1 MVARTGGRAKGGRA
15 KEGPANVPSDAADGE
30 SGGDAAAADQA
41 DVAECKFK
49 HLLEP
54 IRDLAINWNIDIAQ
68 VLAPAP
74 SECSRV
80 PHVLFT
86 GALHV
91 HALRGCRCACANT
104 GPRACSRGGAPVRA
118 ELPGPGCRS

>member
-1 MVARTGGRAKGGRA
+1 MVAVVRTVGRATGGRGKD
-15 KEGPANVPSDAADGE
+15 GPAHAPSGAADGV

-74 SECSRV
+74 SVGGRV
-80 PHVLFT
+80 PRRSLLRAH
-86 GALHV
+86 GGR
-91 HALRGCRCACANT
+91 ALRGCRCGCAN
-104 GPRACSRGGAPVRA
+104 RGGAPV
-118 ELPGPGCRS
+118 LPC

>member
-1 MVARTGGRAKGGRA
+1 MVAVARTGGRAKGGRE
-15 KEGPANVPSDAADGE
+15 KDGPEHAPSGMADGV

-41 DVAECKFK
+41 DVVECKFK

-74 SECSRV
+74 SVGVRMRTAVCSLLRA
-80 PHVLFT
+80 H
-86 GALHV
+86 GGR
-91 HALRGCRCACANT
+91 ALRGCRFGCAN
-104 GPRACSRGGAPVRA
+104 RGGAPV
-118 ELPGPGCRS
+118 LPC